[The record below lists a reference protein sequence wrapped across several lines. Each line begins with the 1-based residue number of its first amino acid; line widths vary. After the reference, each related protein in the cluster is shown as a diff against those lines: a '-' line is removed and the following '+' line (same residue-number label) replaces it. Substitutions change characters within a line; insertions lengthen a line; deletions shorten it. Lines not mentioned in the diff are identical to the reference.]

1 MANRWGNSDS
11 VYFGGAPKSL
21 QMVNAAMKLKDAYD
35 QPKQHIKKQRH
46 YLAMVNDSCTSQH
59 SHQVR
64 DHMREMPYMP
74 QFFVAIL
81 SESEVVQSC
90 LTLCDPMDCSLPG
103 SSVHGIFQVRVL
115 TGGGCHFLLQFTLSR
130 FW

>member
-46 YLAMVNDSCTSQH
+46 YLANK
-59 SHQVR
+59 
-64 DHMREMPYMP
+64 
-74 QFFVAIL
+74 
-81 SESEVVQSC
+81 
-90 LTLCDPMDCSLPG
+90 
-103 SSVHGIFQVRVL
+103 
-115 TGGGCHFLLQFTLSR
+115 
-130 FW
+130 